1 MFNFR
6 NNFDKKFDK
15 KCIFVSITHQ
25 GFMTEGGLGGGASFF
40 DFFLGGAWLTGGIPA
55 PHSRENPAHCV
66 YPYRSVCQFI
76 GLKVNRL
83 GMCY

>member
-40 DFFLGGAWLTGGIPA
+40 DFFLGGAWLTGGSPPPTLGRTLHIVSI
-55 PHSRENPAHCV
+55 HTGLCV
-66 YPYRSVCQFI
+66 SLSV
-76 GLKVNRL
+76 
-83 GMCY
+83 